1 MLVDFLYRGARVIDP
16 VNGVDE
22 IRDIAVSNGLFAK
35 EEELVEPTIIDLS
48 GKVLCPG
55 FTDVHVHLRDPG
67 QLHKETLETG
77 TAAAANGGFTAILAM
92 PNTIPAMDSP
102 DRIAEIMQMATSAP
116 VRVYQSACLTKGRD
130 GLEMADL
137 DALAK
142 SGAPAFT
149 DDGSTPQQAGLMR
162 KIMAKAASINMPVI
176 DHCEDKSLSAG
187 GVMHAGDCAK
197 RLGFKGQPRSAE
209 ELIVA
214 RDIMLAA
221 ETGCRVHLQ
230 HLSSKGSVDMLRR
243 ARKMGIPV
251 SGEATPHHL
260 LLTDRAVESF
270 GANAKMSPPLREE
283 EDRQALIEA
292 ICDGTISMVATDH
305 APHTQQEKAQGMETA
320 PFGIV
325 GIEVAIS
332 LCIAELYGKGI
343 ITLEKLASLF
353 TAGPRELLHLPLG
366 AMNYGEKADMTL
378 LDLEQNFT
386 VNTSDFLSKGR
397 NCPYQGWRG
406 KGKACSILN
415 GDFNSYSTQNKEMCK

>member
-1 MLVDFLYRGARVIDP
+1 MDFLYKDAHVIDP
-16 VNGVDE
+16 VNGIDE
-22 IRDIAVSNGLFAK
+22 IRDIAVHNGVFARPD
-35 EEELVEPTIIDLS
+35 ELVEPTIVNVS

-77 TAAAANGGFTAILAM
+77 TAAAAAGGFTSILAM
-92 PNTIPAMDSP
+92 PNTTPPMDTP
-102 DRIAEIMQMATSAP
+102 ERIAEIMQRAASAP

-130 GLEMADL
+130 GLEMADME
-137 DALAK
+137 ALAK
-142 SGAPAFT
+142 AGVPAFS

-162 KIMAKAASINMPVI
+162 LIMEMAAKLNIPVI

-187 GVMHAGDCAK
+187 GVMHAGECAK

-221 ETGCRVHLQ
+221 ETGCRLHLQ
-230 HLSSKGSVDMLRR
+230 HLSSKGSIAMLRR
-243 ARKMGIPV
+243 AKAMGIPV

-260 LLTDRAVESF
+260 LLTDKAVEDF
-270 GANAKMSPPLREE
+270 GSNAKMAPPLREE

-292 ICDGTISMVATDH
+292 IGDGTISMIATDH
-305 APHTQQEKAQGMETA
+305 APHTQQEKAKGMEAA

-332 LCIAELYGKGI
+332 LCLTELYGKGL
-343 ITLEKLASLF
+343 ITLQKLVSLF
-353 TAGPRELLHLPLG
+353 TAGPRELLSLPLG

-378 LDLEQNFT
+378 LDLEQDYA
-386 VNTSDFLSKGR
+386 VDTSDFLSKGR
-397 NCPYQGWRG
+397 NCPYQGWRC
-406 KGKACSILN
+406 KGKAYSILN
-415 GDFNSYSTQNKEMCK
+415 GIPNSSF

>member
-1 MLVDFLYRGARVIDP
+1 MPMDFLYKGAYVIDP
-16 VNGVDE
+16 VNGIDE
-22 IRDIAVSNGLFAK
+22 IRDIAVHNGVFAK
-35 EEELVEPTIIDLS
+35 PDELVEPAIVNVS

-77 TAAAANGGFTAILAM
+77 TAAAAAGGFTSILAM
-92 PNTIPAMDSP
+92 PNTTPPMDTP
-102 DRIAEIMQMATSAP
+102 ERIAEIMQRAASAP

-130 GLEMADL
+130 GQEMADL
-137 DALAK
+137 EALAK
-142 SGAPAFT
+142 AGVPAFS

-162 KIMAKAASINMPVI
+162 QIMEKAATLNIPVI

-187 GVMHAGDCAK
+187 GVMHAGECAK

-221 ETGCRVHLQ
+221 ETGCRLHLQ
-230 HLSSKGSVDMLRR
+230 HLSSKGSIAMLRR
-243 ARKMGIPV
+243 AKAMGIPV

-260 LLTDRAVESF
+260 LLTDKAVEDF
-270 GANAKMSPPLREE
+270 GPNAKMAPPLREE

-292 ICDGTISMVATDH
+292 IGDGTISIIATDH
-305 APHTQQEKAQGMETA
+305 APHTQQEKAKGMENA

-332 LCIAELYGKGI
+332 LCLTELYGKGL
-343 ITLEKLASLF
+343 ITLPKLVSLF
-353 TAGPRELLHLPLG
+353 TAGPRELLSLPLG
-366 AMNYGEKADMTL
+366 AINYGERADITL
-378 LDLEQNFT
+378 LDLEQDYV
-386 VNTSDFLSKGR
+386 VNTSDFLSKGC
-397 NCPYQGWRG
+397 NCPYQGWCC
-406 KGKACSILN
+406 KGKAYSILN
-415 GDFNSYSTQNKEMCK
+415 GIPNSSF